1 MQANVDP
8 SSSRTES
15 PQLDNMAE
23 LDSLYFK
30 GDRMYR
36 HNIMRINYTTYDVRR
51 AQDTINPNTN
61 HNNIM
66 LLSASAQD
74 DESLSHQY
82 VYARVLGIYH
92 VNVIYTGPGMLDY
105 RARRMEFL
113 WVRWFE
119 NVDEEPVQNGWDRRQ
134 LDRLQ
139 FPPLNDEGS
148 FDFIDPSHV
157 LRASHVIQAFA
168 FGLRHPDA
176 AGISTSARD
185 ISKSAR
191 DSKDWCYYYVN
202 RFVIKCLNI
211 PL

>member
-8 SSSRTES
+8 SSSRRES
-15 PQLDNMAE
+15 PQPDELTE
-23 LDSLYFK
+23 LDSIYFK

-51 AQDTINPNTN
+51 AQDTINPNTD
-61 HNNIM
+61 HNTIM

-74 DESLSHQY
+74 DDSLSHQY
-82 VYARVLGIYH
+82 VYARVLGVYH
-92 VNVIYTGPGMLDY
+92 VNVIYMGPGMLDY

-119 NVDEEPVQNGWDRRQ
+119 NVDDEPVQNGWVRRQ
-134 LDRLQ
+134 LDRLH
-139 FPPLNDEGS
+139 FPPLNDESS
-148 FDFIDPSHV
+148 FGFIDPSNV
-157 LRASHVIQAFA
+157 LRGSHVIQAFS

-176 AGISTSARD
+176 AGISASARD

-191 DSKDWCYYYVN
+191 DSKDWRYYYVN
-202 RFVIKCLNI
+202 RLVIKRLSI
-211 PL
+211 SL